1 MATVDW
7 EQKRREVEDLH
18 ALLVTVQ
25 RAAEEAGRGSVEAL
39 PNGDGIGADF
49 GAARSDLQAAI
60 EGVDSML
67 AVIADQAAAEPQPS
81 GDAS

>member
-25 RAAEEAGRGSVEAL
+25 RAAEEAGRESAEAL

-49 GAARSDLQAAI
+49 GAALSDLQAAI
-60 EGVDSML
+60 KGTDAML
-67 AVIADQAAAEPQPS
+67 AVITDESAAEPRPS

>member
-1 MATVDW
+1 MDTVDW

-25 RAAEEAGRGSVEAL
+25 RAAEDAGRGSVEAL

-49 GAARSDLQAAI
+49 GAVLSDLQSAI
-60 EGVDSML
+60 EGAGAML
-67 AVIADQAAAEPQPS
+67 AVIADEAAAEPLPA